1 MSEFNLMSSGGSLV
15 WLIWF
20 ILCVGTVNLS
30 LCSPGSNNTSC
41 LEVERQA
48 LLKFKEGLY
57 DPRHRLSSWHGEDCC
72 RWEGIG
78 CDNQTAHV
86 VKLDLNNWDTV
97 FYLGG
102 TVGSSLL
109 DLKHLYYLNL
119 SRNNFE
125 GPIPPFIGSLSEL
138 RHLDLS
144 WNSFGGPIP
153 PFIGSL
159 SELRHLDLSWNSF
172 SGAIPQQLG
181 NLSCLQYF
189 SIWENQVNAKSLKW
203 LSGLSSLQHLD
214 LRDVNLSE
222 SSDWFQMIST
232 LPTTLSTL
240 WLENCQL
247 GSLPSSLGHQYANIT
262 HLSVLDLSRNLFDS
276 IPGWFSNLSS
286 LTELHLS
293 YNNFHGPIPNT
304 LRNLVSLEVLY
315 LGSNELEG
323 NLSDVFEQFKNL
335 TAFGLSNNSFTG
347 CIPASIGRMSFLS
360 HLDLSHNQLNGTIP
374 KNIGQLSE
382 LRVLRATD
390 NLLYGVISED
400 HFSKLTKLEQLS
412 LGHNSLSFNV
422 TSNWVPPFHLKYVDL
437 SFCKLLD
444 PKFPEWLA
452 HEKLEHLDLS
462 NTGISDVIP
471 NYFWNLTQFSYLNLS
486 NNQIRGMLPLSF
498 TSSIFGVVDL
508 SSNQF
513 EGPLPPIPT
522 NVYILYLQGNLFS
535 GPIIFDNHENQTIV
549 LLDLSNNS
557 INGIISPNICKA
569 HNLGVL
575 DLSDNHLSGE
585 LPHCLENLT
594 GFLVVKLANNNLHG
608 KLPSM
613 MLHTELRA
621 LQLKNNNFSGE
632 FPSSLKH
639 CKKLA
644 MIDFSQNNFHGN
656 IPSRIWET
664 FPSLKY
670 LQLRSNNFSGIIPQQ
685 ICDLSSLQIL
695 DLANN
700 HLVGSIPKCIGNFR
714 GMVRRPNG
722 SALTDFNG
730 TVIYIQSYEFFS
742 LLLVRN
748 GLELV
753 YTNTLALANNM
764 DLSNNSLDGEIP
776 ESIVNLVGLQSLNLS
791 ANHLTGKIPA
801 KIGDMN
807 SMLSLDLSRN
817 NLTGPIPSSLSELNF
832 LDDLNLSFNNLSG
845 RIPTG
850 SQLQTFNDKSYEGN
864 YDLCGPPTSKDC
876 LGHGMPRS
884 PASINQDNTADEEM
898 LWLFLGVM
906 LGFILGCWMVWG
918 ILLFKKDWRI
928 LYFLFLDELGDKV
941 YVAYV
946 LSMRRLKVMKR
957 N

>member
-1 MSEFNLMSSGGSLV
+1 MSSGGSLV

-86 VKLDLNNWDTV
+86 VKLDLNSWHTD

-159 SELRHLDLSWNSF
+159 SELRHLDLSMNSF

-203 LSGLSSLQHLD
+203 LSGLSTLQHLD

-240 WLENCQL
+240 WLVNCQL
-247 GSLPSSLGHQYANIT
+247 
-262 HLSVLDLSRNLFDS
+262 D
-276 IPGWFSNLSS
+276 
-286 LTELHLS
+286 
-293 YNNFHGPIPNT
+293 
-304 LRNLVSLEVLY
+304 
-315 LGSNELEG
+315 
-323 NLSDVFEQFKNL
+323 
-335 TAFGLSNNSFTG
+335 
-347 CIPASIGRMSFLS
+347 
-360 HLDLSHNQLNGTIP
+360 
-374 KNIGQLSE
+374 
-382 LRVLRATD
+382 
-390 NLLYGVISED
+390 
-400 HFSKLTKLEQLS
+400 
-412 LGHNSLSFNV
+412 
-422 TSNWVPPFHLKYVDL
+422 
-437 SFCKLLD
+437 
-444 PKFPEWLA
+444 
-452 HEKLEHLDLS
+452 
-462 NTGISDVIP
+462 
-471 NYFWNLTQFSYLNLS
+471 
-486 NNQIRGMLPLSF
+486 NQIRGMLPLSF

-535 GPIIFDNHENQTIV
+535 GPIIFDNHESQTIE

-557 INGIISPNICKA
+557 INGIISPNICKS

-656 IPSRIWET
+656 IPSRI
-664 FPSLKY
+664 Y
-670 LQLRSNNFSGIIPQQ
+670 
-685 ICDLSSLQIL
+685 
-695 DLANN
+695 
-700 HLVGSIPKCIGNFR
+700 
-714 GMVRRPNG
+714 
-722 SALTDFNG
+722 
-730 TVIYIQSYEFFS
+730 
-742 LLLVRN
+742 
-748 GLELV
+748 
-753 YTNTLALANNM
+753 NM

-776 ESIVNLVGLQSLNLS
+776 ESIVNLVELQSLNLS

-832 LDDLNLSFNNLSG
+832 LGDLNLSFNNLSG

-850 SQLQTFNDKSYEGN
+850 SQLQTFNDTSYEGN

>member
-1 MSEFNLMSSGGSLV
+1 MQYIQNIVKMSEFNLMSSGGSLV

-48 LLKFKEGLY
+48 LLKFKEGLVY

-86 VKLDLNNWDTV
+86 VKLDLNNDDTD

-144 WNSFGGPIP
+144 WNSF
-153 PFIGSL
+153 
-159 SELRHLDLSWNSF
+159 
-172 SGAIPQQLG
+172 
-181 NLSCLQYF
+181 
-189 SIWENQVNAKSLKW
+189 
-203 LSGLSSLQHLD
+203 SGLSTLQHLD
-214 LRDVNLSE
+214 LSGVNLSE

-247 GSLPSSLGHQYANIT
+247 GSLPSSLGH
-262 HLSVLDLSRNLFDS
+262 H
-276 IPGWFSNLSS
+276 
-286 LTELHLS
+286 
-293 YNNFHGPIPNT
+293 
-304 LRNLVSLEVLY
+304 
-315 LGSNELEG
+315 
-323 NLSDVFEQFKNL
+323 
-335 TAFGLSNNSFTG
+335 FTG

-382 LRVLRATD
+382 LRVLRVAN

-400 HFSKLTKLEQLS
+400 HFSKLTKLEELD
-412 LGHNSLSFNV
+412 LGLNSLSINV
-422 TSNWVPPFHLKYVDL
+422 TSNWVPPFHLEYVDL

-452 HEKLEHLDLS
+452 HEKFEYLDLS

-471 NYFWNLTQFSYLNLS
+471 NYFWNLPYQFSYLNLS

-498 TSSIFGVVDL
+498 TSTISNVFDL

-522 NVYILYLQGNLFS
+522 NVHILYLQGNLFS
-535 GPIIFDNHENQTIV
+535 GPIIFDNHENQTIE

-557 INGIISPNICKA
+557 INGIISPNICKS
-569 HNLGVL
+569 HNLKVL

-730 TVIYIQSYEFFS
+730 TVIYMRSYEFFS

-753 YTNTLALANNM
+753 YTNTLGLANNM

-832 LDDLNLSFNNLSG
+832 LEDLNLSFNNLSG

-850 SQLQTFNDKSYEGN
+850 SQLQTFNDTSYEGN

-928 LYFLFLDELGDKV
+928 LYFLFLDELGDKSELRKGDDV
-941 YVAYV
+941 GCFQLQSGLGFPPYWFGV
-946 LSMRRLKVMKR
+946 LLWFSSLEKMLEHSFSLEIFLVDVNELWNNKKISDEHTTRTTRNINTLGNSITHINTITHLEKR
-957 N
+957 VNLSCENLSFGGKRHSLR

>member
-1 MSEFNLMSSGGSLV
+1 MRGNSRSFAEQLV
-15 WLIWF
+15 D
-20 ILCVGTVNLS
+20 T
-30 LCSPGSNNTSC
+30 PGSNNTSC

-48 LLKFKEGLY
+48 LLKFKEGLVY
-57 DPRHRLSSWHGEDCC
+57 DPLHQLSSWHGEDCC
-72 RWEGIG
+72 QWEGIG

-86 VKLDLNNWDTV
+86 VKLDLNN
-97 FYLGG
+97 FYL
-102 TVGSSLL
+102 
-109 DLKHLYYLNL
+109 
-119 SRNNFE
+119 R
-125 GPIPPFIGSLSEL
+125 
-138 RHLDLS
+138 
-144 WNSFGGPIP
+144 
-153 PFIGSL
+153 
-159 SELRHLDLSWNSF
+159 
-172 SGAIPQQLG
+172 
-181 NLSCLQYF
+181 
-189 SIWENQVNAKSLKW
+189 
-203 LSGLSSLQHLD
+203 GLSSLQHLD
-214 LRDVNLSE
+214 LSGVNLSE

-240 WLENCQL
+240 RLDNCQL

-262 HLSVLDLSRNLFDS
+262 HLSVLYLSENLFDS

-286 LTELHLS
+286 LTELYLS
-293 YNNFHGPIPNT
+293 HNNFHGPIPNT

-335 TAFGLSNNSFTG
+335 TAFDLSNNSFTG

-360 HLDLSHNQLNGTIP
+360 YLDLSHNQLNGTIP

-400 HFSKLTKLEQLS
+400 HFSKLTKLEELS

-452 HEKLEHLDLS
+452 HEKLENLDLS

-471 NYFWNLTQFSYLNLS
+471 NYFWNLPYQFSYLNLS

-498 TSSIFGVVDL
+498 TSTISDVVDL

-522 NVYILYLQGNLFS
+522 NVAALYLQGNLFS
-535 GPIIFDNHENQTIV
+535 GPIIFDNHESQTIE
-549 LLDLSNNS
+549 LLDLSNNN
-557 INGIISPNICKA
+557 INGSISPNICKTHLVA
-569 HNLGVL
+569 L
-575 DLSDNHLSGE
+575 DLSNNHLSGE

-594 GFLVVKLANNNLHG
+594 DFVVVNLANNKLHG
-608 KLPSM
+608 KIPSM
-613 MLHTELRA
+613 MLHTELQA

-644 MIDFSQNNFHGN
+644 LIDFSQNNFHGN

-664 FPSLKY
+664 FPSLKI
-670 LQLRSNNFSGIIPQQ
+670 LQLRSNNFSGTIPQQ
-685 ICDLSSLQIL
+685 ICDISSLQIL

-700 HLVGSIPKCIGNFR
+700 HLVGSIPKCI
-714 GMVRRPNG
+714 
-722 SALTDFNG
+722 
-730 TVIYIQSYEFFS
+730 
-742 LLLVRN
+742 
-748 GLELV
+748 
-753 YTNTLALANNM
+753 
-764 DLSNNSLDGEIP
+764 
-776 ESIVNLVGLQSLNLS
+776 
-791 ANHLTGKIPA
+791 GKIPA

-832 LDDLNLSFNNLSG
+832 LEDLKLCFNNLSG

-850 SQLQTFNDKSYEGN
+850 SQLQTFNDTSYEGN

-876 LGHGMPRS
+876 LGDGMPRS

-906 LGFILGCWMVWG
+906 LGFILGCWMVWDRSTD
-918 ILLFKKDWRI
+918 ICRSSEEDFD
-928 LYFLFLDELGDKV
+928 
-941 YVAYV
+941 
-946 LSMRRLKVMKR
+946 
-957 N
+957 